1 MNRTT
6 GSQRLPV
13 VFSSDKNLLL
23 LFFLILRS
31 YNRILN
37 NMPIFTPPSPA
48 LQKAW
53 WKETIVYQI
62 YPRSFKDSND
72 DGIGDLNGITEK
84 LDYLHGLGIETL
96 WLNPIFASPN
106 ADNGYDISD
115 YRQIMPDFG
124 TMEDFDRLLKETHA
138 RGMRLLLDLVLN
150 HTSDQHPWFREART
164 SRENPYYGGRRNRA
178 TPPTPRAIS
187 TRRAM
192 PGATTPPRGPT
203 TCTTSPGSS
212 PTSTGRIPRCG
223 PKSTTFCV
231 SGSTR
236 GSMDSGWIRFHTLQ
250 KTRRFRRS
258 TSASTRTCS
267 PTTRSGRTC
276 TTTCTK

>member
-1 MNRTT
+1 
-6 GSQRLPV
+6 
-13 VFSSDKNLLL
+13 
-23 LFFLILRS
+23 
-31 YNRILN
+31 
-37 NMPIFTPPSPA
+37 MPIFTPPSPA

-164 SRENPYYGGRRNRA
+164 SRENPYYDYYLWWPEEQGH
-178 TPPTPRAIS
+178 PPYR
-187 TRRAM
+187 
-192 PGATTPPRGPT
+192 
-203 TCTTSPGSS
+203 
-212 PTSTGRIPRCG
+212 
-223 PKSTTFCV
+223 KSHFDEKGDAWCYN
-231 SGSTR
+231 
-236 GSMDSGWIRFHTLQ
+236 
-250 KTRRFRRS
+250 
-258 TSASTRTCS
+258 A
-267 PTTRSGRTC
+267 PTRSYYLHYFAR
-276 TTTCTK
+276 